1 MEIRPNRWNEAQFL
15 QGSSC
20 IDTAIWMHYMDANQ
34 TAGEE
39 TWRQLHKNVE
49 SNTEQVLATTPPR
62 DANCTANYLPSR
74 KLYRSDE
81 PDTPDTAGEAKT
93 SS

>member
-1 MEIRPNRWNEAQFL
+1 MEDLLRVMDNGHGGK
-15 QGSSC
+15 GSGKS
-20 IDTAIWMHYMDANQ
+20 
-34 TAGEE
+34 
-39 TWRQLHKNVE
+39 
-49 SNTEQVLATTPPR
+49 VLAAHDDEDHDDIYIYIYIYISPGDNTPQ
-62 DANCTANYLPSR
+62 DANCTATCLPSR

>member
-1 MEIRPNRWNEAQFL
+1 
-15 QGSSC
+15 
-20 IDTAIWMHYMDANQ
+20 MDAKH
-34 TAGEE
+34 TTGEE

-49 SNTEQVLATTPPR
+49 SNMNKSWRNTPR
-62 DANCTANYLPSR
+62 DANCTATCVSSR

>member
-1 MEIRPNRWNEAQFL
+1 
-15 QGSSC
+15 
-20 IDTAIWMHYMDANQ
+20 MDANQ

-39 TWRQLHKNVE
+39 TWRKLHKNVE
-49 SNTEQVLATTPPR
+49 QYWTSPGDNTPR
-62 DANCTANYLPSR
+62 DANCTATYLPSR